1 MPIHYKMIHNL
12 TLKLLDQYDEIIP
25 DLCKNFSFVEN
36 LELNLN
42 NFALNFDYLP
52 QTQHVQNIKKLA
64 IKKNKFLF
72 HPLVTMVQNLQVLS
86 VTYKEFTYEDQDLRG
101 L

>member
-1 MPIHYKMIHNL
+1 MQEQDIFIFQTIMHMIQSQGKKVSITIGMSLQIKTECFKLAIIPAHHSMITNL

-25 DLCKNFSFVEN
+25 ELCKNFSFVSN

-52 QTQHVQNIKKLA
+52 QAQYV
-64 IKKNKFLF
+64 
-72 HPLVTMVQNLQVLS
+72 
-86 VTYKEFTYEDQDLRG
+86 
-101 L
+101 